1 VIPSICILS
10 LLLLLLLAVEL
21 LIHIVIILS
30 DTRHVAWT
38 EVATVLL
45 LSLVHYLIV
54 LN

>member
-1 VIPSICILS
+1 MIPSICVLG

-21 LIHIVIILS
+21 LVHVVIILS

-38 EVATVLL
+38 KVATVLL
-45 LSLVHYLIV
+45 LSLVDYLVV